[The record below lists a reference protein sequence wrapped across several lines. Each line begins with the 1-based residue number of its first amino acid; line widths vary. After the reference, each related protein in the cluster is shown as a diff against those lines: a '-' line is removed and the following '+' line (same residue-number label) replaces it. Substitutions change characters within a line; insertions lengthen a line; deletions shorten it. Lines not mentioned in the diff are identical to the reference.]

1 MARASIIAVAVLAP
15 LLAAAPASAGHRT
28 ELEVRFLTTTP
39 GTPTGVHM
47 RFLYRDE
54 HDPHARP
61 QPIRSL
67 HVDLP
72 RGTRIDESAVPV
84 CHAGEEDIRARGTAA
99 CPRETLMAKGTLVA
113 RTGTVAADPFVGDV
127 HFFHGPGHWIEMV
140 TARGSPSVVGY
151 DRFHIEGRR
160 LHASPAPVP
169 GGPPDGETAI
179 REVVYTMEPRIAGGR
194 SFFTTPP
201 ACPADGR
208 WVTRGS
214 FTFADGIPDP
224 VEAVSRC
231 TAFVAAPV
239 GVTVRPRH
247 VRAGRRTALA
257 VRLAPSGSAC
267 ARGAT
272 VRLGTRRALTGADGR
287 ATLAA
292 APARPGLVRVTV
304 TRPGCPK
311 RSKALRVLP

>member
-1 MARASIIAVAVLAP
+1 
-15 LLAAAPASAGHRT
+15 
-28 ELEVRFLTTTP
+28 
-39 GTPTGVHM
+39 M

-61 QPIRSL
+61 QPIRNL

-72 RGTRIDESAVPV
+72 HGTRIDESTVPV
-84 CHAGEEDIRARGTAA
+84 CDVDEDDIRARGTDA
-99 CPRETLMAKGTLVA
+99 CPRATLMAKGTLVA
-113 RTGTVAADPFVGDV
+113 RTGALAADPFVGDV

-140 TARGSPSVVGY
+140 TARGSTSVVGY

-160 LHASPAPVP
+160 LRASPPVVP

-214 FTFADGIPDP
+214 FTFADGIADP
-224 VEAVSRC
+224 AEAVSRC

-239 GVTVRPRH
+239 GVTLRPRR
-247 VRAGRRTALA
+247 VRAGRRTAIA
-257 VRLAPSGSAC
+257 VRVAPAGSAC

-272 VRLGTRRALTGADGR
+272 VRLGARRALTGTGGR
-287 ATLAA
+287 ATLVTTL
-292 APARPGLVRVTV
+292 PRPGLARLIV

-311 RSKALRVLP
+311 RAKTLRVLP